1 MDSLNAAYARSTG
14 LVTQNVQQTR
24 FWSNELQ
31 DAHFATTKL
40 YASMEE
46 INTARTALA
55 TSSSRYVDMSSRE
68 RQALDSLGIMLDK
81 AGYGIQMLSQNF
93 DTYTI
98 GLGMTVGQTEAFTRS
113 VISMSQQIGITS
125 SQLGRDFPA
134 ALKVAIQYTGQ
145 ETRVLRGLMEQAKAT
160 GLEMSKLTSIVA
172 QYDTFEGAGEAVGRL
187 NAILG
192 GPYLNA
198 IQMVYATEDQRLQL
212 LRQSVAASGRQ
223 FATLEKYEQKAIMA
237 AAGINDI
244 NTALQLFG
252 GGGAAFERQI
262 RQQEEL
268 EEMARRATPVFQQIT
283 SSLQRLA
290 IGAKPFVDILD
301 LLSKLLA
308 KMMPNSMGM
317 AITVMGSLMLTVGLI
332 TKALHSKAQA
342 YVRNKVESINMNR
355 TLLNTESILLRLKQ
369 VWRDV
374 SNAAVTGMQK
384 MVGASNTMRTAA
396 TGAGPGPRGVPTGTA
411 APMVL
416 TGGRAP
422 GAAGYGTGPGGPGGM
437 GALGVTMLAT
447 SIANIAAPM
456 IASRV
461 ERKTAAG
468 ISGALTGTNIAAGI
482 ISALAIGG
490 APISGGASLALLGGA
505 AALGGVGGYMSSHH
519 GGLNSGP
526 VPGPRGRETT
536 IRAQGGEMVVQPEQL
551 AALARG
557 SQDPRLGQNVDTLNQ
572 TVSNL
577 GSQLSNFE
585 HTVNQLMGAHLGKK
599 SDMFVTVNMDSKEVT
614 QQVITNLET
623 NPNYGLALG

>member
-1 MDSLNAAYARSTG
+1 
-14 LVTQNVQQTR
+14 
-24 FWSNELQ
+24 
-31 DAHFATTKL
+31 
-40 YASMEE
+40 
-46 INTARTALA
+46 
-55 TSSSRYVDMSSRE
+55 MSSRE

-81 AGYGIQMLSQNF
+81 AGYGVQMLAQNF

-98 GLGMTVGQTEAFTRS
+98 GMGMTVAQTQSFTRE
-113 VISMSQQIGITS
+113 VHAMAQQIGITS
-125 SQLGRDFPA
+125 SQIGRDFPA

-160 GLEMSKLTSIVA
+160 GLEMGKLTSIVA

-212 LRQSVAASGRQ
+212 LRQSVSASGRQ
-223 FATLEKYEQKAIMA
+223 FAALEKYEQKAIMA

-252 GGGAAFERQI
+252 GGGAAFEQQI
-262 RQQEEL
+262 RKQEEL

-317 AITVMGSLMLTVGLI
+317 AIAVMATLSASVVGI
-332 TKALHSKAQA
+332 TIALKRKAQA
-342 YVRNKVESINMNR
+342 ILRTKMENLNMNR
-355 TLLNTESILLRLKQ
+355 SLRTTEGLLIRLTRL
-369 VWRDV
+369 WHDV

-384 MVGASNTMRTAA
+384 MTSASNTMSAA
-396 TGAGPGPRGVPTGTA
+396 AGGAGPGRRGVPTGTRG
-411 APMVL
+411 PIPP
-416 TGGRAP
+416 GGGGVPPAGGGGASR
-422 GAAGYGTGPGGPGGM
+422 AAGYAAIAGGI
-437 GALGVTMLAT
+437 ATYLAPQIQAQMSQDT
-447 SIANIAAPM
+447 VAQ
-456 IASRV
+456 
-461 ERKTAAG
+461 RKTAAG
-468 ISGALTGTNIAAGI
+468 VAGMLKWGGTMAMMIPTIGAIL
-482 ISALAIGG
+482 G
-490 APISGGASLALLGGA
+490 APLSGGASLGLLALAAGAGAAGGA
-505 AALGGVGGYMSSHH
+505 ITTHH

-526 VPGPRGRETT
+526 VPGPRGRETM

-557 SQDPRLGQNVDTLNQ
+557 SQDPRLGQNVGALNQ
-572 TVSNL
+572 TVSAL
-577 GSQLSNFE
+577 GTQLSNFE

-599 SDMFVTVNMDSKEVT
+599 SDMFVTVNMDSRQVT
-614 QQVITNLET
+614 EQVITNLET